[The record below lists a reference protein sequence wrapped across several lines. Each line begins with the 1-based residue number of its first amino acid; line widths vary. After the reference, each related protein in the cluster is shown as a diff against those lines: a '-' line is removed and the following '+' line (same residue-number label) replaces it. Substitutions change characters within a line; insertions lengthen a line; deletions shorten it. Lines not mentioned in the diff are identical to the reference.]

1 VVRASGL
8 PVPCLQRDR
17 EEVRPPCEIEDSGWF
32 EWGMNANCHAQV
44 PHILIVVI
52 LVTVLGLTAAW
63 VYWSLKRG

>member
-1 VVRASGL
+1 M
-8 PVPCLQRDR
+8 
-17 EEVRPPCEIEDSGWF
+17 RPPCEIEDSGWF